1 MARPVKL
8 FDLHPSPNNI
18 KVRLALAFKK
28 IPHELIPVDPQNRE
42 PLIKAS
48 GQSLTPVLLHGDT
61 AVYDSYAILRYL
73 DANWPGPPRLVS
85 EARER
90 HKRIEEWEDFTR
102 SECAPAVGMT
112 FAQAIEGK
120 VDPEKKKKAN
130 AMINRATVLIENALA
145 GSPCLMGDAPNAADF
160 TVAPMIMYGAL
171 SEVAAAANPFARFF
185 YDNFKIEGSPK
196 TREWIG
202 RIMEW
207 DSK

>member
-1 MARPVKL
+1 MDRPVRL
-8 FDLHPSPNNI
+8 YDLHPSPNNI

-28 IPHELIPVDPQNRE
+28 IPYELIPVDPKNRE

-48 GQSLTPVLLHGDT
+48 GQSLTPLLLHGDT

-73 DANWPGPPRLVS
+73 DANWRGTPRLFS
-85 EARER
+85 EERER
-90 HKRIEEWEDFTR
+90 HQRIEEWENFAR
-102 SECAPAVGMT
+102 VECAPAVGMI

-130 AMINRATVLIENALA
+130 AMVNRVAERIENALA

-160 TVAPMIMYGAL
+160 TVAAMIMYGAL
-171 SEVAAAANPFARFF
+171 SEKAAAATPFVRFF

-196 TREWIG
+196 TRAWIG

-207 DSK
+207 DSR